1 MSDAVF
7 IGNFSKG
14 LTKNRLPFA
23 IDNDAF
29 SYLQDFYVWRG
40 RLKRK
45 RGTTQ
50 LGRLSRKLSLIEV
63 VVEAWQSPKLTLT
76 AGAVTINS
84 FYSLESTATIVPGSI
99 SLTIIGGVEVFTD
112 PAKAGVLVGSTGGSG
127 TINYVTGALTIAG
140 GAGSSYTG
148 SFSYYPTLPVM
159 GLEDYQDAT
168 SFSPFLVAFDT
179 KYSYRVAQTSTVPAT
194 FTGNNF
200 YRSSGVP
207 FVWSGQDYQLFSS
220 TNNSSAMWATNGK
233 SGLHFLTGTYTSG
246 STTTTVTFNFKS
258 AGVNFTTLA
267 IGDRLWFNEWAAVGV
282 TLNGIVGNVTSI
294 AGAATGDYVV
304 TFAAAPT
311 VSSTGIVQMLTNS
324 ISGQDGIKWYDGDPT
339 GGTGVPTTQPSN
351 GWVNFAPPLT
361 NETIGISNS
370 PAAKYYLVGALSI
383 TPFKDRLVFASP
395 WIQSS
400 TGAAIQLTDTMLW
413 SWNGTP
419 YYTPTETQTV
429 GGVLSTVS
437 SYAPTGETAVVRGY
451 YVDQTGLG
459 GYLPAGIAQNIQT
472 VSTNEDVLIVGFGR
486 GYSGR
491 KTRFF
496 YTGNDISPFLFFN
509 IDTSLPSNSPRSVVS
524 LDQGIIDVG
533 IYGICVTDQQ
543 QTQRIDTQIPN
554 EVFNIKYPNQGF
566 QRVNAIRDFIKE
578 WIYFSYPDAHVE
590 WNFPTRTFLYNYT
603 DQTWAILKEN
613 FTARGLFVAQST
625 YTWATVPYPTWAD
638 WMVPWDEDT
647 LKDTAPKVI
656 AGTPQ
661 GFVVITGTGTSEAP
675 QCAISAL
682 TNAVSSVITSGN
694 HCLEANDYIYITSCV
709 GNTSLNGAVYRVLS
723 IINSST
729 FVIDNDTAPTGTY
742 LGAGQF
748 SKLSQPLMKTKE
760 FPIYWESGVQT
771 TLQFHRYLL
780 DYTPTSQCTLNMY
793 LSQDDTTVWN
803 SGSIVPTTSPAP
815 TNNAL
820 VCSQVLYT
828 CPELTNIGLTA
839 ANVNLQMPTSGSDA
853 LKHQIWHRYSTS
865 LTGDTIQIGITLS
878 DAQMKN
884 YTDATAEIT
893 LHAMYFRF
901 QEGPDLA

>member
-1 MSDAVF
+1 MSDSIF
-7 IGNFSKG
+7 IGNFSQG

-23 IDNDAF
+23 IADDAF

-45 RGTTQ
+45 RGTTP
-50 LGRLSRKLSLIEV
+50 LGRLGRKLTI
-63 VVEAWQSPKLTLT
+63 VEIVAETWETVKLTLT
-76 AGAVTINS
+76 AGAVNIVS
-84 FYSLESTATIVPGSI
+84 FYSLESTASIIPGTI
-99 SLTIIGGVEVFTD
+99 SLTVVGGGQTYTD
-112 PAKAGVLVGSTGGSG
+112 PAKAGVLSGSGGGSG
-127 TINYVTGALTIAG
+127 TINYTTGAMTISG
-140 GAGSSYTG
+140 GAGSSLTG
-148 SFSYYPTLPVM
+148 SLSYYPTLAVM
-159 GLEDYQDAT
+159 GLLDYQDST

-200 YRSSGVP
+200 YKSSGVP
-207 FVWSGQDYQLFSS
+207 FVWSGQNYQLFNAV
-220 TNNSSAMWATNGK
+220 NNSSAMWVTNNK
-233 SGLHFLTGTYTSG
+233 PGLHFLTGTYTSG
-246 STTTTVTFNFKS
+246 TTTTTITFNFKS
-258 AGVNFTTLA
+258 GGVNFTTLA
-267 IGDRLWFNEWAAVGV
+267 TGDRLWFNEWDAVGA
-282 TLNGIVGNVTSI
+282 TLNGIVGRVTNI
-294 AGAATGDYVV
+294 TGAATGDYVV
-304 TFAAAPT
+304 TFSAAQT

-324 ISGQDGIKWYDGDPT
+324 ISGQDGIKYYDGDPT
-339 GGTGVPTTQPSN
+339 GGTGVPTTQPST

-361 NETIGISNS
+361 SATVSINNT

-383 TPFKDRLVFASP
+383 IPFKDRLVFASP

-400 TGAAIQLTDTMLW
+400 TGASIQLTDTMLW
-413 SWNGTP
+413 SWNGTT

-437 SYAPTGETAVVRGY
+437 SYAPTGETAVTRGY

-459 GYLPAGIAQNIQT
+459 GYLQAGISQNIQT
-472 VSTNEDVLIVGFGR
+472 VSSNEDVLIVGFGR

-496 YTGNDISPFLFFN
+496 YTGNDLSPFLFFN
-509 IDTSLPSNSPRSVVS
+509 IDTSLPSNSPHSVIN

-543 QTQRIDTQIPN
+543 QSQRIDVQIPN

-566 QRVNAIRDFIKE
+566 LRVNAIRDFVKE
-578 WIYFSYPDAHVE
+578 WVYFSYPDVHVE
-590 WNFPTRTFLYNYT
+590 WNFPTRTFLYNYR

-613 FTARGLFVAQST
+613 FTARGRFVAQST
-625 YTWATVPYPTWAD
+625 YTWATVPYATWAE
-638 WMVPWDEDT
+638 WLVPWDEET
-647 LKDTAPKVI
+647 LKDTAPKII

-661 GFVVITGTGTSEAP
+661 GFIVITGTGTAEAP

-682 TNAVSSVITSGN
+682 TNVVSSVITSVN
-694 HCLEANDYIYITSCV
+694 HCLEAGDYIYITGCV
-709 GNTSLNGAVYRVLS
+709 GNTSLNATVHKVLS
-723 IINSST
+723 TTDAND
-729 FVIDNDTAPTGTY
+729 FVIDNATAPTGTY

-748 SKLSQPLMKTKE
+748 AKLSQPLMKTKE
-760 FPIYWESGVQT
+760 FPIYWNNGVQT
-771 TLQFHRYLL
+771 TIQMHKYLL
-780 DYTPTSQCTLNMY
+780 DYTPDNQCTLNIY

-815 TNNAL
+815 TSNSL
-820 VCSQVLYT
+820 VYSQVLYT
-828 CPELTNIGLTA
+828 CPELTNIGVTA

-878 DAQMKN
+878 DTQMKN
-884 YTDATAEIT
+884 YDDATAEIT
-893 LHAMYFRF
+893 LHAMHLMFK
-901 QEGPDLA
+901 QGPDLA